1 MGTNEMIK
9 LICETRTLI
18 GKQNKA
24 LRKNGK
30 IPAVIYGEG
39 MTPLSVSV
47 SEKDFSLV
55 FKKAG
60 ETSIIECEIEGQ
72 KVPTLISDIAIH
84 PVLDTVLHVDF
95 RKVNLKKKVTVE
107 VPVELIGE
115 SFAVKSAGGVLLQQ
129 MDEIEIEALPQSIP
143 ANIKI
148 DISVLSEIGKEIKI
162 KDIAKSESYVI
173 LEDDERVV
181 VSVIAHKEES
191 TETQVERTEVEIT
204 TEKKEGEG
212 EETEGE
218 EATTSAK
225 PEATEKAAK

>member
-1 MGTNEMIK
+1 MIK

-24 LRKNGK
+24 LRKSGK

-39 MTPLSVSV
+39 MKPLSVSV
-47 SEKDFSLV
+47 SEKDFSLA

-60 ETSIIECEIEGQ
+60 ETSIVECEIDGQ
-72 KVPTLISDIAIH
+72 KIPTLISDIAVH

-95 RKVNLKKKVTVE
+95 RKVNLKKKVQVE
-107 VPVELIGE
+107 VPVVLIGE
-115 SFAVKSAGGVLLQQ
+115 SLAVKSAGGVLLQQ

-143 ANIKI
+143 TNIQI

-162 KDIAKSESYVI
+162 KDIAKSEGYVI
-173 LEDDERVV
+173 LEDVERVI

-191 TETQVERTEVEIT
+191 TETQTERTEVEIT
-204 TEKKEGEG
+204 TEKKEGEEKG
-212 EETEGE
+212 AEGE
-218 EATTSAK
+218 EAGAEAK
-225 PEATEKAAK
+225 PETAEKSAK

>member
-1 MGTNEMIK
+1 MIK
-9 LICETRTLI
+9 LVCEMRTLI

-24 LRKNGK
+24 LRKMGK

-39 MTPLSVSV
+39 MTPLSISV
-47 SEKDFSLV
+47 SEKDFSAA

-60 ETSIIECEIEGQ
+60 ETSIIECEVDGQ
-72 KVPTLISDIAIH
+72 KIPTLISDIAIH

-107 VPVELIGE
+107 VPVALVGE
-115 SFAVKSAGGVLLQQ
+115 SLAVKSAGGVLLQQ
-129 MDEIEIEALPQSIP
+129 MNEIEIEALPQSIP
-143 ANIKI
+143 ANIQI
-148 DISVLSEIGKEIKI
+148 DISVLSEIGKEIKV
-162 KDIAKSESYVI
+162 KDIAKSENYVI
-173 LEDDERVV
+173 LEDTERVI

-191 TETQVERTEVEIT
+191 TETQSERTEVEIT

-218 EATTSAK
+218 ESASDAK
-225 PEATEKAAK
+225 PEPTEKANK